1 LSPGLTDKR
10 LALLAVCI
18 ADEPQF
24 ERDKFTRTAANA
36 RAAGVWNVRPT
47 VSLGTSYHRNISQQP
62 NLNHGGHDRDHPFFN
77 VIFDMA
83 GNAGGTGYAYDL
95 AFSSLLGAQIN
106 DPRFNSTGE
115 YSAFGPW
122 EQSVGGAFYP
132 GVFSLVSAPSPVNKV
147 RHPPRRQT
155 AIWNHE
161 YLHMESHMESQGSSI
176 VMDHFVAYVEGAT
189 TNVTVGPFGR

>member
-1 LSPGLTDKR
+1 LSLCLTKDWR
-10 LALLAVCI
+10 CSGP
-18 ADEPQF
+18 DEPQF

-47 VSLGTSYHRNISQQP
+47 VSLGTSYHRNISQRP
-62 NLNHGGHDRDHPFFN
+62 NLNKGGHDRDHPFFN

-106 DPRFNSTGE
+106 DHRFNSTGE

-122 EQSVGGAFYP
+122 EQAVGGAFYP
-132 GVFSLVSAPSPVNKV
+132 GVFSLVSAPSPVN
-147 RHPPRRQT
+147 P
-155 AIWNHE
+155 
-161 YLHMESHMESQGSSI
+161 GSSI

-189 TNVTVGPFGR
+189 TNITVGPFGR